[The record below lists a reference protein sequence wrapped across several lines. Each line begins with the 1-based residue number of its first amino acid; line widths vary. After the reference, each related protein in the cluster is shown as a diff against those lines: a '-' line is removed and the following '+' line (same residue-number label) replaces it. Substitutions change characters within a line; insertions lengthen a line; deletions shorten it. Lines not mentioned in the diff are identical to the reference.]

1 MSPQIPRSPQ
11 ISRRTVLQGA
21 GALTVAAVVSS
32 LFAQS
37 AWATEQ
43 PGAADFATLRTR
55 WADQITGRTVIVAGD
70 ADFANAVAALN
81 SKAAASLAKL
91 NRTPG
96 RTSVFTD
103 LSLAKDAEMVTT
115 YTRLSQLATAWA
127 TPTSA
132 VFADAAVLADIR
144 AGLADANALCYY
156 TGKEEVG
163 NWWSW
168 EIGVPRALAD
178 AMVLL
183 HDELSA
189 AERDTYCAAI
199 DHFVPDPWLQFPP
212 KRGKIPSVGANRVDL
227 CQGIII
233 RSLAGEDSGK
243 LRHAIAGLSQVW
255 QYVTKGDGIFHDGSF
270 IQHSTTPY
278 TGSYGVVLLNGLS
291 RLFALL
297 GGTSSE
303 VSDPSR
309 SILFDAVEGSF
320 APLIINGTMADSV
333 RGRSISRESNTGY
346 DLAATSTEAILL
358 LARAMDPA
366 TAGRWRGLCAGWIT
380 RNNYRPILAG
390 ASVPRTALV
399 KELLASGTA
408 AVPEAPGHRL
418 FPAMDRTV
426 HRGPGWAMSTSMAS
440 NRIAWY
446 ECGNG
451 ENNRGYHTGS
461 GMTYFYTSDLG
472 HYDDA
477 FWATANYSRL
487 PGTTVDTTPLPD
499 KVEGEWGAAVP
510 ANEWTGSA
518 ALGEVA
524 AVGQHLL
531 GPGGTGLT
539 ARKSWF
545 VSGDVAVCLGADI
558 STRSGARIETIID
571 HRNLHQGNNALT
583 TAAGTIA
590 ETAGSA
596 ELLGED
602 RWVHLEGFGG
612 YAVLDAAALTVLR
625 ETRSGSWSG
634 VNING
639 SATVQQRN
647 FATLYLDHGAPST
660 PASYAYLVAP
670 GASPKAIQ
678 QLAKGNNHTV
688 LRNDS
693 TAQCVEFKA
702 EKTTAATFWKPG
714 TAGALGSSGPACV
727 VFTRYGDVLTLAVSE
742 PTQKASSLTL
752 TLPPGE
758 WVTVLEGSGTLG
770 TDAAGRATLTLGT
783 AGLGGLAQVF
793 KLLAL

>member
-1 MSPQIPRSPQ
+1 MSPQ
-11 ISRRTVLQGA
+11 ISRRTVLKGA
-21 GALTVAAVVSS
+21 GALSLAAAVSS
-32 LFAQS
+32 MFAQS
-37 AWATEQ
+37 AWATDQ
-43 PGAADFATLRTR
+43 PGAADFATLRAR
-55 WADQITGRTVIVAGD
+55 WVDQITGRTVIQAGD
-70 ADFANAVAALN
+70 ADFAKAIAGLN
-81 SKAAASLAKL
+81 SGAAASLAKL
-91 NRTPG
+91 NRAPG

-103 LSLAKDAEMVTT
+103 LSFAKDAEMVST

-132 VFADAAVLADIR
+132 VFGDAAVLADIK
-144 AGLADANALCYY
+144 AGLADANALCYNA
-156 TGKEEVG
+156 GKDEVG

-189 AERDTYCAAI
+189 AERDAYCAAI

-212 KRGKIPSVGANRVDL
+212 KRGKITSVGANRVDL

-233 RSLAGEDSGK
+233 RSLAGEDATK
-243 LRHAIAGLSQVW
+243 LQHAIAGLSQVW

-278 TGSYGVVLLNGLS
+278 TGSYGIVLLNGLS
-291 RLFALL
+291 KLFALL
-297 GGTSSE
+297 GGTASE

-309 SILFDAVEGSF
+309 SIFFDAVEGSF
-320 APLIINGTMADSV
+320 APLIVNGAMVDSV
-333 RGRSISRESNTGY
+333 RGRSISREANTGY
-346 DLAATSTEAILL
+346 ALAATGIEAILL

-366 TAGRWRGLCAGWIT
+366 TATRWRGLCAGWIT
-380 RNNYRPILAG
+380 RNSYRPILVG

-399 KELLASGTA
+399 KELLATGIA
-408 AVPEAPGHRL
+408 PVAEAPGHRL
-418 FPAMDRTV
+418 FPAMDRTM
-426 HRGPGWAMSTSMAS
+426 HRGPGWAMSTSLAS

-461 GMTYFYTSDLG
+461 GMTYFYTADLG
-472 HYDDA
+472 QYDDA
-477 FWATANYSRL
+477 YWATANYSRL
-487 PGTTVDTTPLPD
+487 PGITVDTTPLPD

-510 ANEWTGSA
+510 ANEWTGST

-558 STRSGARIETIID
+558 STRSGARVESVID

-590 ETAGSA
+590 GTAGSA
-596 ELLGED
+596 ELLSEE

-612 YAVLDAAALTVLR
+612 YAVLDSAPLTVLR
-625 ETRSGSWSG
+625 ESRSGSWSG

-639 SATVQQRN
+639 STTVQQRN
-647 FATLYLDHGAPST
+647 FATLYIDHGAGT
-660 PASYAYLVAP
+660 TAGSYAYLVAP
-670 GASPKAIQ
+670 GATPKAIQ
-678 QLAKGNNHTV
+678 ELAKGNSHTV
-688 LRNDS
+688 LRNDA

-702 EKTTAATFWKPG
+702 GKTTAATFWKPG
-714 TAGALGSSGPACV
+714 TAGDLGSTGPACV
-727 VFTRYGDVLTLAVSE
+727 VFSRHGDVLTLAVSE
-742 PTQKASSLTL
+742 PTQKAASLTL

-758 WVTVLEGSGTLG
+758 WATVLEGSGGTLG
-770 TDAAGRATLTLGT
+770 TDATGRATLTLAT
-783 AGLGGLAQVF
+783 AGLGGQTQAF